1 VAAAA
6 GSTVIERDLVVRAQ
20 QGDVEAF
27 SALTAPRGRQLFSVA
42 RMVVRDDDLAADALQ
57 DALLRAW
64 LDVRALRDPD
74 RFDAWLR
81 RILIRACY
89 RVSQR
94 QRSRGVVEIA
104 LQPDWE
110 PGTDGRDPDAQTSV
124 VMRDQLDRAF
134 RRLSADQRAVIV
146 LHHYLGLS
154 LVEAADTLGIPLG
167 TLRSRLHRAT
177 AAMRAAVDA
186 DDRTSSFATELVP

>member
-1 VAAAA
+1 M
-6 GSTVIERDLVVRAQ
+6 TERDLVVRAQ
-20 QGDVEAF
+20 AGDVEAF
-27 SALTAPRGRQLFSVA
+27 STLTSARARQLFTVA

-64 LDVRALRDPD
+64 LDLRALRDPE

-81 RILIRACY
+81 RILLRGCY
-89 RVSQR
+89 RAVSG

-104 LQPDWE
+104 LDPDWE
-110 PGTDGRDPDAQTSV
+110 PGTVTRDVAASV
-124 VMRDQLDRAF
+124 AAKDQLDRAF

-154 LVEAADTLGIPLG
+154 LMESADSLGIPLG

-177 AAMRAAVDA
+177 AEMRAAVEA
-186 DDRTSSFATELVP
+186 DERSPSLVTELVP